1 MASNLIAELQVAER
15 DLLDLACAL
24 DEPIERDEFKLAV
37 LVLGQRSRTL
47 FCGFLELQAGSVPSS
62 SRALLRPLIEINIL
76 IRFLAKN
83 PKLHV
88 ELWQAEGE
96 RNSLAIIEEHNRLH
110 AERWGRIPDDPADE
124 ERRETVKAARKL
136 AIEAELPGAEKRSA
150 LLPST
155 PGQLELI
162 DERAASEAYT
172 LGYRPMSW
180 DVHSGAPSF
189 LNGLFEPRNDGSV
202 SYTEESTA
210 EELVGVRAFGM
221 TTFAS
226 TLELVGIHTA
236 LAIAEDARE
245 IRLKYV
251 PDEIPENQRLGGQA
265 GTP

>member
-1 MASNLIAELQVAER
+1 MATNPLAMIEVAEHE
-15 DLLDLACAL
+15 LLDIAGAL
-24 DEPIERDEFKLAV
+24 DEPVQRDEFKLTV

-47 FCGFLELQAGSVPSS
+47 YRGFLELQAGSVPSS
-62 SRALLRPLIEINIL
+62 SRAFLRPLIESNIL

-110 AERWGRIPDDPADE
+110 AERWGRIPDDPSDE
-124 ERRETVKAARKL
+124 ERRETVRTARKL
-136 AIEAELPGAEKRSA
+136 AIEAGLPRAEKRTA

-155 PGQLELI
+155 SEQLKLI
-162 DERAASEAYT
+162 DERAANEAYT

-180 DVHSGAPSF
+180 EVHSGAPSF
-189 LNGLFEPRNDGSV
+189 LNGLFEPRKDGSV

-210 EELVGVRAFGM
+210 ADLVGVRALGM

-226 TLELVGIHTA
+226 TLELVGMHVGFP
-236 LAIAEDARE
+236 IADDARR
-245 IRLKYV
+245 IRSEYV
-251 PDEIPENQRLGGQA
+251 PDEIPEDQRFDREGE
-265 GTP
+265 